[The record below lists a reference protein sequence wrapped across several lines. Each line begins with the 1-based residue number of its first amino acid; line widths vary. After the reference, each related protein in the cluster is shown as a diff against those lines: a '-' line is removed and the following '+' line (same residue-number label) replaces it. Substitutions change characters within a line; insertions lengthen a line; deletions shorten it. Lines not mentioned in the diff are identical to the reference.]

1 MVDQFTYN
9 NNGSRDSNTLTDA
22 FGSPGDGVT
31 QGGGESSG
39 GGGGGGASSYSGG
52 SSSSSY
58 SGGSSNGGGTTV
70 PTSRLI
76 SFTIKSTPKGASIL
90 VDGNNTGLITPHT
103 IFYSESELLTPKQIS
118 LINGANNSVE
128 TYMISSE
135 IIKVTTDGTNNSDN
149 YGGGYG
155 GSSGG
160 GFGGGSGGGGGFDS
174 RVILDGEPVDPS
186 RVNFDKPRE
195 AQK

>member
-9 NNGSRDSNTLTDA
+9 NNGGRDSNTLTDA
-22 FGSPGDGVT
+22 FGIPGDGVT

-52 SSSSSY
+52 SSTSSY
-58 SGGSSNGGGTTV
+58 SSTGGGTAV

-90 VDGNNTGLITPHT
+90 VDGNNTGFTTPHT
-103 IFYSESELLTPKQIS
+103 FFYSESELLTPKQVS
-118 LINGANNSVE
+118 LINGTNNSVE
-128 TYMISSE
+128 TYVISSE
-135 IIKVTTDGTNNSDN
+135 IIKVTTDGTTNSNN

-160 GFGGGSGGGGGFDS
+160 GTGGGGGFDS
-174 RVILDGEPVDPS
+174 QVILDGEPVDPS
-186 RVNFDKPRE
+186 RVNFNKPRE